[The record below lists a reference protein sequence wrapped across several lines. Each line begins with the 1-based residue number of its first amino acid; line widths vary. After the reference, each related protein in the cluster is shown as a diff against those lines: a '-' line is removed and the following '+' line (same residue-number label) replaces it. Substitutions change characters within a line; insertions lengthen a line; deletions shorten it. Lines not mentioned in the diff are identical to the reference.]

1 MFLFG
6 LALWQS
12 GPEGAGRSRFMV
24 MEVQEGVDVYSI
36 YKETRSSDRQGA
48 HERHYAGWATDQ
60 DNARR
65 RAEEIYEGRDST
77 EAVVVIGN
85 GPRGVEV
92 VYRTD
97 GES

>member
-6 LALWQS
+6 LALRQS

-24 MEVQEGVDVYSI
+24 MEVQGVDVYSI
-36 YKETRSSDRQGA
+36 YKETRSSDSRGA
-48 HERHYAGWATDQ
+48 RERHYAGWATDR

-85 GPRGVEV
+85 GPGGVEV